1 LKVLCRETNP
11 NANPENVIAN
21 AKRQQR
27 LNKLKM
33 EKRPKM
39 KLALKTVDKIFEIV
53 GWGFTIMIW
62 VLTITTYSNLPETIP
77 THYNGAGQAD
87 GFGGKATIL
96 TLPLIATILFI
107 GLTVLNKFPHV
118 FNYPTEITQDNAFRQ
133 YIYATRLIRYL
144 KLIIVF
150 IFGLIEF
157 KTIQNANGEAD
168 GLGVWFL
175 PLTMGVI
182 FIPMIYFILNHSSLN
197 NDKKPKHW
205 L

>member
-1 LKVLCRETNP
+1 
-11 NANPENVIAN
+11 
-21 AKRQQR
+21 
-27 LNKLKM
+27 M

-53 GWGFTIMIW
+53 GWGFIIMIW
-62 VLTITTYSNLPETIP
+62 VLTITSYSNLPETIP

-107 GLTVLNKFPHV
+107 GLTVLNKFPQV

-150 IFGLIEF
+150 ILGLIEF

>member
-11 NANPENVIAN
+11 NANPENIIAN
-21 AKRQQR
+21 AKTHQR

-33 EKRPKM
+33 EKRPKI
-39 KLALKTVDKIFEIV
+39 KLALTTVDKIFEIV
-53 GWGFTIMIW
+53 GWGFILVIW
-62 VLTITTYSNLPETIP
+62 VLTITNYSNLPEIIP

-87 GFGGKATIL
+87 GFGEKATIL

-118 FNYPTEITQDNAFRQ
+118 FNYPTDITQDNAFKQ
-133 YIYATRLIRYL
+133 YISATRLIRYL
-144 KLIIVF
+144 KIIIVF

-168 GLGVWFL
+168 GLAAWFL

-182 FIPMIYFILNHSSLN
+182 FIPIIYFILNHSSLN
-197 NDKKPKHW
+197 NDKKPKNW
-205 L
+205 P